1 MENKSITGIDFLT
14 NATCSLFGINTH
26 EKHTQYCEIR
36 TMFDSI
42 KKRTSLEGL
51 ANEEL
56 CKQIEIQF
64 EENLCSK
71 SVIALLSEK
80 ILSILENHIKE
91 KSIHHEDAHQ
101 MIWEMLYEH
110 RKISVGD
117 FV

>member
-1 MENKSITGIDFLT
+1 
-14 NATCSLFGINTH
+14 
-26 EKHTQYCEIR
+26 
-36 TMFDSI
+36 MFDSI

-64 EENLCSK
+64 EKNLCSK

-110 RKISVGD
+110 QKISVGD
-117 FV
+117 FM